1 MVFSRVSLTHI
12 WDGCL
17 NVREKTEETS
27 VLVPFRESFVANCY
41 VVHPLRYTTLLGG
54 TPVLDLS
61 IWSVSCRM
69 LNHLN
74 MLTFFLFCE
83 VCMMRPTFYNP
94 PRSNATV
101 AILPYH
107 LFGSSNT
114 HPLSS
119 APSSPH
125 HHDHSEPDEF
135 GWATLDDG
143 RFFHTL
149 TGIITERHPFE
160 ES

>member
-12 WDGCL
+12 RDGCL
-17 NVREKTEETS
+17 NIRGKTEETS
-27 VLVPFRESFVANCY
+27 VLVSFRESFVANCY
-41 VVHPLRYTTLLGG
+41 VVHPLRYNTTLLGG
-54 TPVLDLS
+54 TPVLDLN
-61 IWSVSCRM
+61 IWS
-69 LNHLN
+69 
-74 MLTFFLFCE
+74 

-101 AILPYH
+101 AILPHH

-143 RFFHTL
+143 RFYHTL
-149 TGIITERHPFE
+149 TGIIAERHPFE